1 MIQIRISRTAD
12 GDISGFTMQGHAQ
25 FADKGKDIVCAG
37 VSAVAFGSL
46 NAVIALTP
54 IEPDI
59 TIEEDGFLKCSL
71 SQPLEG
77 EGNKQVQLL
86 LEGMIVSLQT
96 IEREYPEYV
105 KIKFMKS

>member
-1 MIQIRISRTAD
+1 MIRIQVSRTVN

-25 FADKGKDIVCAG
+25 FADKGEDIVCAG

-59 TIEEDGFLKCSL
+59 SIEEDGFLECQLPYPMEEEVK
-71 SQPLEG
+71 
-77 EGNKQVQLL
+77 KQVQLL

-96 IEREYPEYV
+96 IEREYPEFV
-105 KIKFMKS
+105 KIKFI